1 MKIKKH
7 HLLTINKL
15 LIEVAVAIGFTLI
28 IWLIYVSVSVA
39 HNKVQIGSSYMT
51 MTILVPSLWAAAIA
65 LLSLG
70 DFPSTGLRIIA
81 LTCLLTKE

>member
-1 MKIKKH
+1 MVQSTC
-7 HLLTINKL
+7 LVLTG
-15 LIEVAVAIGFTLI
+15 E
-28 IWLIYVSVSVA
+28 S
-39 HNKVQIGSSYMT
+39 T